1 MFIDNKMG
9 VISLFKK
16 IINKNTNKDKT
27 EFPLI
32 EQEEINPIYNLESKK
47 TQDKIYDYY
56 DFIDN
61 AIERNKE
68 TLKWH

>member
-1 MFIDNKMG
+1 MFIDSKMG

-16 IINKNTNKDKT
+16 IINKNINKDKI

-68 TLKWH
+68 TLK

>member
-16 IINKNTNKDKT
+16 IIKKNINKDKI

-68 TLKWH
+68 TLK